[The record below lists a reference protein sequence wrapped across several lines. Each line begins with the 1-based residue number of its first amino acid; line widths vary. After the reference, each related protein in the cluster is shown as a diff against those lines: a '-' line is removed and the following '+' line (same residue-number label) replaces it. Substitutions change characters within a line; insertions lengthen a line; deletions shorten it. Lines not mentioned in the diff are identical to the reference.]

1 MKWVKLTS
9 LIKLEW
15 WKLDINTLNFS
26 IKLSIVYG
34 VWHTNCFRC
43 KNFYFFFKLFVSS
56 I

>member
-1 MKWVKLTS
+1 MSFFGPKPCNLGSNHMKWVKLTS

-34 VWHTNCFRC
+34 V
-43 KNFYFFFKLFVSS
+43 
-56 I
+56 